1 MYKQHFPVA
10 EQQQDLLTA
19 DFSMLEFQIY
29 SVLPPANLSILK
41 FCVFVPVLYL
51 FTTGFLVIKFLPPR
65 FLYCGSPSIHV
76 ILSLTVR

>member
-10 EQQQDLLTA
+10 EQQPDLLTA

-41 FCVFVPVLYL
+41 LFSYL
-51 FTTGFLVIKFLPPR
+51 FYIYLPQV
-65 FLYCGSPSIHV
+65 FWS
-76 ILSLTVR
+76 